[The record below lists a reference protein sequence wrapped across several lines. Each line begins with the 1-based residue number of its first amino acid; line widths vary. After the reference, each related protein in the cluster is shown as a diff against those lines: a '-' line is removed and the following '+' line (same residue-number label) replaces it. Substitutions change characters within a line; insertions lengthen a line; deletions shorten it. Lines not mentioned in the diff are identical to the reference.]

1 MQPLPVVEDLDVVGD
16 GEPCAGSGG
25 EVLAV
30 EHFVLQRGEER
41 LGGRVV
47 PADTG
52 PAKAGSDEIL
62 LTE

>member
-25 EVLAV
+25 EVLVV

-47 PADTG
+47 PRRQVLLISMV
-52 PAKAGSDEIL
+52 GSGL
-62 LTE
+62 SG